1 MTTAMQNVKVEIGAV
16 VEDNPFGETTIE
28 SWIEF
33 CDVKPCTQATY
44 NKAVKSFLVYLQSR
58 GIAQPSRNDVSN
70 FRKWMLDE
78 ENEGANAVYKPSTAK
93 LYLVVV
99 KKFFRWLAS
108 NGKYLNVAAD
118 VKLPEITTDEH
129 AHDSLTLAEAKKTLS
144 VFKGKSEK
152 ILRDKCMMS
161 LMICCGLRSV
171 EVVRLDIGD
180 IERRRGQWFIKIHG
194 KARDGKVDSVQL
206 PDTVK
211 KMIDEYLSIRPA
223 GKKGTPMFI
232 STAIRNRGARLETQT
247 VSRLAKA
254 TFAKIGI
261 KSERVTCH
269 SCRATAVTLML
280 EAGVPMREVQRVVR
294 HKSAS
299 TTEIYANDINRYNNR
314 GVKVLSNLLF
324 S

>member
-44 NKAVKSFLVYLQSR
+44 NKAVKSFLGYLQSR

-232 STAIRNRGARLETQT
+232 STAIRNRCARLETQS